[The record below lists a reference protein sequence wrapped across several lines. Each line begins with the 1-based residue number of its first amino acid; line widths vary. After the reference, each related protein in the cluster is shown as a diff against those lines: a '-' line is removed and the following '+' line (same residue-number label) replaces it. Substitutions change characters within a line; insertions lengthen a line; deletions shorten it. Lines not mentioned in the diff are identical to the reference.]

1 MEIKQEALEKFKKYV
16 QAFIK
21 AFREV
26 KEQLIKFFREKW
38 NWLKEKAIELYQLKE
53 SKQQHIT
60 RKHLM
65 DFTRKK
71 NFHQVIDRRPRQMIR
86 KIIR

>member
-1 MEIKQEALEKFKKYV
+1 MEIKQEALEKLKTFA
-16 QAFIK
+16 QEFIK
-21 AFREV
+21 SFRV
-26 KEQLIKFFREKW
+26 VMEQLIRFFRENW
-38 NWLKEKAIELYQLKE
+38 NWLKEKAIELYQLEE